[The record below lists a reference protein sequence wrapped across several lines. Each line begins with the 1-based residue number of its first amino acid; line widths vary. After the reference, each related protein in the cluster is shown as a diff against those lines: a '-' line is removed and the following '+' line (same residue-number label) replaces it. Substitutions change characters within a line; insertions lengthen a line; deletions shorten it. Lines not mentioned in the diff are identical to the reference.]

1 MRAMFFLDLHVICVA
16 ACGMKFSH
24 GFPTGGLQLETSNYV
39 QPGGWNLFADY
50 KAGTDLGESWSMRRE
65 DVRFCSYFCFFKP
78 CRSQVRQPADAT
90 VPTAGPV
97 TTYFKAVQVEARV
110 AADTSAVAGA
120 TQASQ
125 YTYLMRGENTGKAI
139 CSQRLHCATPS
150 CQMARA

>member
-1 MRAMFFLDLHVICVA
+1 MFFLDLRVMCVA

-78 CRSQVRQPADAT
+78 CRSQVRQPALQTLQCLQLALCLS
-90 VPTAGPV
+90 
-97 TTYFKAVQVEARV
+97 
-110 AADTSAVAGA
+110 SASDNGLSL
-120 TQASQ
+120 SQ
-125 YTYLMRGENTGKAI
+125 TLGKNYVFLSLEPLRKLEFV
-139 CSQRLHCATPS
+139 CFEKFPKVFWRHNCLPMLEWT
-150 CQMARA
+150 